1 MALIFEPDS
10 SVVRR
15 GVEGLVDVASLVHT
29 VYMIV
34 SHDWLDGRS
43 AARGSIAIIVHC
55 VQESSETEI
64 HPPLR
69 TGTCFHFTHLQGP
82 TLVQTA
88 CQLQF
93 LKGEII
99 VKDNLKSH
107 TG

>member
-1 MALIFEPDS
+1 MLKTIFFLTVALIFEPDS

-55 VQESSETEI
+55 VQESSEMITM
-64 HPPLR
+64 
-69 TGTCFHFTHLQGP
+69 
-82 TLVQTA
+82 
-88 CQLQF
+88 
-93 LKGEII
+93 
-99 VKDNLKSH
+99 
-107 TG
+107 